1 MGIIKRFE
9 QKIENVN
16 ATLIN
21 IIVFGLGIILI
32 LIAMLSGNNENAVQ
46 ICLSIGTSL
55 IASSIV
61 VFLSSRY
68 LVNQN
73 KSTQIIQQWKMTGIF
88 ETRADMNR
96 SSNFYLEYNKNKL
109 DIVAFGLKGFRDS
122 KKEIIKEK
130 INKRMMVRILTMS
143 PNSEFLKER
152 EKAEKEIEGQIKN
165 TIIQLGRWVENLQ
178 KDQLYEGQVQIKY
191 YDSIPIDF
199 YFGLD
204 DVVFVGPYMYGIQ
217 SQQTIS
223 YEFKKGGAGFNYYNE
238 YFNKLWDNDEFCKEG
253 Y

>member
-1 MGIIKRFE
+1 MGKMKMFE
-9 QKIENVN
+9 HKIENIN

-21 IIVFGLGIILI
+21 IIVLGLGIILI
-32 LIAMLSGNNENAVQ
+32 LIAIVSTGNENIEQ
-46 ICLSIGTSL
+46 IFLSIGSSL

-73 KSTQIIQQWKMTGIF
+73 KLTEIIQEWKMTGIF

-96 SSNFYLEYNKNKL
+96 SSNFYLENNKNNL
-109 DIVAFGLKGFRDS
+109 DIVAFGLKSFRDS

-130 INKRMMVRILTMS
+130 INRGMRIRILTLS

-152 EKAEKEIEGQIKN
+152 EKVEKEIEGQIKN
-165 TIIQLGRWVENLQ
+165 TIIQLAKWVEDLQ
-178 KDQLYEGQVQIKY
+178 QNQLYKGQVEIRY

-204 DVVFVGPYMYGIQ
+204 EVVFVGPYMYGVQ

-223 YEFKKGGAGFNYYNE
+223 YEFKRGGTGFNYYNE
-238 YFNKLWDNDEFCKEG
+238 YFNKLWENNEFCKER

>member
-1 MGIIKRFE
+1 MFE
-9 QKIENVN
+9 HKIENIN

-21 IIVFGLGIILI
+21 IIVLGLGIILI
-32 LIAMLSGNNENAVQ
+32 LIAIVSTGNENIEQ
-46 ICLSIGTSL
+46 IFLSIGSSL

-73 KSTQIIQQWKMTGIF
+73 KLTEIIQEWKMTGIF

-96 SSNFYLEYNKNKL
+96 SSNFYLENNKNNL
-109 DIVAFGLKGFRDS
+109 DIVAFGLKSFRDS

-130 INKRMMVRILTMS
+130 INRGMRIRILTLS

-152 EKAEKEIEGQIKN
+152 EKVEKEIEGQIKN
-165 TIIQLGRWVENLQ
+165 TIIQLAKWVEDLQ
-178 KDQLYEGQVQIKY
+178 QNQLYKGQVEIRY

-204 DVVFVGPYMYGIQ
+204 EVVFVGPYMYGVQ

-223 YEFKKGGAGFNYYNE
+223 YEFKRGGTGFNYYNE
-238 YFNKLWDNDEFCKEG
+238 YFNKLWENNEFCKER